1 MKKVVEG
8 RPELLRVEQVAAEL
22 GVHRSTVFEMLR
34 RGELPV
40 LRIGRLV
47 RIPRKALDAWIEK
60 RTELPDAD
68 ERWRRLGA

>member
-1 MKKVVEG
+1 MRGEG
-8 RPELLRVEQVAAEL
+8 SGAELLRVEEVAAAL

-34 RGELPV
+34 HGELPV

-60 RTELPDAD
+60 RTELPEA
-68 ERWRRLGA
+68 EARWRRLGA